1 MISGVRSPSVPSSAA
16 LPVHVVSAEN
26 RRVDIALASGIVYI
40 SAGESFDPAAY
51 ISGVTAAD
59 GTVLDASA
67 VTVESAVDTN
77 TPGCY
82 EVHYQA
88 FDAGGNTGET
98 WMTVIVGEGGTE

>member
-1 MISGVRSPSVPSSAA
+1 M
-16 LPVHVVSAEN
+16 SAEN

-40 SAGESFDPAAY
+40 GGGESFDPAAY

-77 TPGCY
+77 TPGVMKY
-82 EVHYQA
+82 ITRPLTP
-88 FDAGGNTGET
+88 GGIQERHG
-98 WMTVIVGEGGTE
+98 

>member
-1 MISGVRSPSVPSSAA
+1 M
-16 LPVHVVSAEN
+16 SAEN

-40 SAGESFDPAAY
+40 GGGESFDPAAY

-67 VTVESAVDTN
+67 VTVESCGGYEYS
-77 TPGCY
+77 GCY